1 MSEEQKIML
10 GEKWTMDVD
19 ESCKSLLAVTR
30 VAQKYSSALR
40 LSAKIAKEAGQGTD
54 AIDLQAEA
62 GEASPG
68 EQH

>member
-40 LSAKIAKEAGQGTD
+40 LSAKIAKEAGGLE
-54 AIDLQAEA
+54 AIDFQAEA
-62 GEASPG
+62 CEALP
-68 EQH
+68 